1 MLHLRGLHL
10 LKAAETLLA
19 SMGAGCEEELVAPTA
34 AAIAVRKTQAEMNL
48 QIAGSQFWNIFH
60 PHIRA
65 APDGW
70 VMFWDDASYMDMD
83 MKLESM
89 SYFTTETLLAD
100 PFNKNRHHAVYTN
113 VFYEYLIFFVCSTDA
128 ATGGATAEIWKLGGK
143 LTACGLIV
151 MVEFAFTRIDTEWH
165 EHFNSNK
172 KAMLIICSF
181 VSNSSCA
188 CSGHHQRLVAG
199 APRDSKN
206 GPRFEGLVPLFIH
219 EEQLVPIVWETSDS
233 LP

>member
-1 MLHLRGLHL
+1 MRGLNL

-19 SMGAGCEEELVAPTA
+19 SMGAGYEEELVAPTA
-34 AAIAVRKTQAEMNL
+34 AAIAVRRTRAEMNL
-48 QIAGSQFWNIFH
+48 QIAGSQFWNLLL
-60 PHIRA
+60 PAPRA

-70 VMFWDDASYMDMD
+70 VMFWDSASYMDMD
-83 MKLESM
+83 MKIESM

-100 PFNKNRHHAVYTN
+100 PFDKKRRYAVYTN
-113 VFYEYLIFFVCSTDA
+113 VYYEYLIFFAYSTDV
-128 ATGGATAEIWKLGGK
+128 ATGGATAEIWKMGGETLK
-143 LTACGLIV
+143 ACGLIV

-188 CSGHHQRLVAG
+188 CSGHQHLVSG
-199 APRDSKN
+199 APRDSEN
-206 GPRFEGLVPLFIH
+206 GPRFVGLVPLYIH
-219 EEQLVPIVWETSDS
+219 EGRLVPIVWETSDS